1 MLAEVTGLGAA
12 EGTDEGEE
20 GEDTPATPVL
30 RSDSFAAPP
39 QISFAERERETEGY
53 QHLVACNV
61 CYYSLLPAQWLL
73 HSLQVRKLID
83 APFLTELSQ

>member
-1 MLAEVTGLGAA
+1 MLADVTGLSAA

-20 GEDTPATPVL
+20 GEDAPATPVL

-39 QISFAERERETEGY
+39 QISFAEGEEY
-53 QHLVACNV
+53 QRLLMCNV

-73 HSLQVRKLID
+73 HSLQVKKLID

>member
-1 MLAEVTGLGAA
+1 MLADVTGLGAA
-12 EGTDEGEE
+12 EDTDEGEE
-20 GEDTPATPVL
+20 GEDAPATPVL

-39 QISFAERERETEGY
+39 QISFAEDKGNQRR
-53 QHLVACNV
+53 LACSV
-61 CYYSLLPAQWLL
+61 CYHSLLPAQWLL